1 MATLEFVGLFFA
13 GVSVVTRAGLG
24 TKLGPGNHRADCR
37 RGGGGGG
44 VIAVV
49 DGGGGGRK

>member
-1 MATLEFVGLFFA
+1 MCVCSA

-24 TKLGPGNHRADCR
+24 TKFGPGNHRTDLR
-37 RGGGGGG
+37 RGG

-49 DGGGGGRK
+49 DGGGDRGC